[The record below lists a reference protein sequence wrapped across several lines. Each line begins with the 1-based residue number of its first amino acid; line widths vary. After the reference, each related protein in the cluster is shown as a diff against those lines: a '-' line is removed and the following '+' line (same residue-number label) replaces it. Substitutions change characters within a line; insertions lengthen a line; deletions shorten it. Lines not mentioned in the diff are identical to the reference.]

1 MAGLTALDANRFVL
15 IDKGTALFRMALE
28 TGLFVGERLIHH
40 AGTGSHSPGWSEGAV
55 GIMAVGTSHE
65 PFVDAMLEGHG
76 ELAANVGVAAV
87 T

>member
-1 MAGLTALDANRFVL
+1 
-15 IDKGTALFRMALE
+15 MALE